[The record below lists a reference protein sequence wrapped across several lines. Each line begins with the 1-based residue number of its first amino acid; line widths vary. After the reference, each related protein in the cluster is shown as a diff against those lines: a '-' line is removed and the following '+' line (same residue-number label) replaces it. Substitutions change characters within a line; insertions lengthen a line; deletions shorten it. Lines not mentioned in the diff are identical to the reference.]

1 MAQNKKKELCDI
13 RINLRATSKQSK
25 KLMLLAK
32 KRRMSMAEVVRRLIE
47 DEPL

>member
-1 MAQNKKKELCDI
+1 MAQNKKRKTCNVRPSL
-13 RINLRATSKQSK
+13 RITNKQSK

-32 KRRMSMAEVVRRLIE
+32 KQRISMSEVIRRLIE